1 MTNSRH
7 ILLGWE
13 LGGNRGHA
21 TALLGMADALAARG
35 HRVSFALQRV
45 DALPPDRL
53 NGAAVWPAPVSP
65 RLLVNIAKPRRPA
78 NTMGD
83 ILARLGCDD
92 PAMVEALLR
101 AWTLLID
108 TIRPDL
114 VIAEYAP
121 FLLAAARGRVPTIAV
136 GTAFSTPPASMP
148 AFPSL
153 NGSPPAFPETE
164 IVDGLNR
171 ALVRTGRPS
180 LLAYPELLAATRT
193 FGGSFAELDPYA
205 EWRTEPL
212 TMPLVAGGIPP
223 EADPASEEVFVYAPE
238 QVRPDA
244 ALWEGLARSGL
255 PIRVHTAN
263 MIPEMEQALRGHG
276 FAVEPK
282 PVPFARIAERSRL
295 VLSHGG
301 HGFVSSALMAG
312 LPQVIC
318 YFDLE
323 KYLHAEAITRFGV
336 GGKVAMA
343 QIEPDA
349 FAASLRALYDNADL
363 AARARAAA
371 PSFRT
376 RYERSKVELVTNA
389 VEELL

>member
-1 MTNSRH
+1 MSTSRH

-21 TALLGMADALAARG
+21 TALLGMADALTARG

-45 DALPPDRL
+45 DALPHDRL

-65 RLLVNIAKPRRPA
+65 RLLVNVAKPRRAA
-78 NTMGD
+78 NGMGD

-92 PAMVEALLR
+92 SDIVEGLLR
-101 AWTLLID
+101 AWTLLLD

-121 FLLAAARGRVPTIAV
+121 FLLLAARGRVPTIAV
-136 GTAFSTPPASMP
+136 GTAFSTPPANMP

-153 NGSPPAFPETE
+153 NGAAPAFPEAE
-164 IVDGLNR
+164 VLAGLND
-171 ALVRTGRPS
+171 ALARTGRPPLS
-180 LLAYPELLAATRT
+180 TYPALVTASRT
-193 FGGSFAELDPYA
+193 FGGSFAELDPYRA
-205 EWRTEPL
+205 WRREPL
-212 TMPLVAGGIPP
+212 VMPLVAGGVPP
-223 EADPASEEVFVYAPE
+223 LAGSGDDVFVYAPE
-238 QVRPDA
+238 QVLPNA
-244 ALWEGLARSGL
+244 ALWQGLAQSGL

-263 MIPEMEQALRGHG
+263 MIPEMERSLAGHS
-276 FAVEPK
+276 FAVEPR

-301 HGFVSSALMAG
+301 HGFVCSALTAG

-323 KYLHAEAITRFGV
+323 KMLHADAITRLGV

-349 FAASLRALYDNADL
+349 FAASLRAVYGNDEV
-363 AARARAAA
+363 AARARALA
-371 PSFRT
+371 PSFRN
-376 RYERSKVELVTNA
+376 RYERSKVDLVADA
-389 VEELL
+389 VDELLG